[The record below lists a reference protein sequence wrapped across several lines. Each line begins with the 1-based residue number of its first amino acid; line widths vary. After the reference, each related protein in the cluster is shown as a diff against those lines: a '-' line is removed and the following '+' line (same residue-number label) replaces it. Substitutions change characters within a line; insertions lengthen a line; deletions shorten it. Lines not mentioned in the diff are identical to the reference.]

1 MEKQLRRIDY
11 FLINANW
18 FALTVRSQ
26 ALTPLIVP
34 LLVQQFVGESAKGA
48 YYGQLR
54 LWTLMAAL
62 LSQAIFG
69 LLSDRSTS
77 RFGRRRP
84 FLAGGVIFEVI
95 ILALIGFNASMTGI
109 AGYWVLFALII
120 LSMIGSNAAQA
131 ATQAFIP
138 DHVPSEKKGLA
149 SGIKAL
155 LELPVPLIFV
165 SFVISPMVERGNLS
179 SAVFTLIAVLVVCMI
194 VSMFVREKKLENT
207 QPLNKE
213 PFIRL
218 LVMTG
223 VFTAF
228 ILGTGFIVKQ
238 VIRWSAEIAPSR
250 AVLLVG
256 AAGLAAMV
264 FSIVA
269 GIWAATFTSLG
280 QQVRQ
285 HRSFVWWIIN
295 RLAFMV
301 GSTNLA
307 SFMVFFLQ
315 EKYGFI
321 RTEAAIPAS
330 FAITLVGIAILIAA
344 IPGGAAADRFGK
356 KTVIIAAGLLGSI
369 GTAAVVFSPAD
380 VALLRSYL
388 DLGQS
393 IPTGVLIQAMGGLYL
408 GAILI
413 GLALG
418 LFYAANW
425 ALGTSLIPEDRAGEF
440 FGLANLAGAGA
451 GAVGAY
457 IGGPIADQFSY
468 TLIIGLYGIVILL
481 SLLALLG
488 IRQHK
493 AA

>member
-1 MEKQLRRIDY
+1 MKKQVRWIDY
-11 FLINANW
+11 ILVNINW

-34 LLVQQFVGESAKGA
+34 LLVQQFVGESAKGT

-69 LLSDRSTS
+69 LLSDHSTS

-84 FLAGGVIFEVI
+84 YLFGGVIFEII
-95 ILALIGFNASMTGI
+95 ILALIGLNAGMSGM

-120 LSMIGSNAAQA
+120 LSMIGSNASQA

-138 DHVPSEKKGLA
+138 DLIPSEKKGLA

-155 LELPVPLIFV
+155 IELPLALMFV
-165 SFVISPMVERGNLS
+165 TFVISGQVESGNLS
-179 SAVFTLIAVLVVCMI
+179 TALYTLIAVLVLAMVA
-194 VSMFVREKKLENT
+194 SMFVRERRQEKSPALK
-207 QPLNKE
+207 KE
-213 PFIRL
+213 PFMRL
-218 LVMTG
+218 LAMTG
-223 VFTAF
+223 VFTIV
-228 ILGTGFIVKQ
+228 ILGTGFLVNQ
-238 VIRWSAEIAPSR
+238 VIRWVSGIEQTR
-250 AVLLVG
+250 ASLIVG
-256 AAGLAAMV
+256 AAGLIAMG

-269 GIWAATFTSLG
+269 GIWAATYASLG
-280 QQVRQ
+280 QQIKK
-285 HRSFVWWIIN
+285 HRSFVWWTVN

-307 SFMVFFLQ
+307 SFMVYFLQ

-321 RTEAAIPAS
+321 QTEAAIPAS
-330 FAITLVGIAILIAA
+330 FAITLVGVAILIAA

-356 KTVIIAAGLLGSI
+356 KTVIVAAGLLGSI

-380 VALLRSYL
+380 VPLLRSYL
-388 DLGQS
+388 EIGQG
-393 IPTGVLIQAMGGLYL
+393 IPTTILIQAMGGLYL

-425 ALGTSLIPEDRAGEF
+425 ALGTSLIPEERAGEF
-440 FGLANLAGAGA
+440 FGLSNLAGAGA

-481 SLLALLG
+481 SLFALLG
-488 IRQHK
+488 IK
-493 AA
+493 NSTG